1 MVARPVTSPQ
11 HYRGTIEYDGADFL
25 GYQIQAVG
33 RTVQGEL
40 DKSLAQVTGAAIRVD
55 GAGRTDAG
63 VHALGQVIAFNA
75 IWRHT
80 LTDLHRAL
88 NATLPHDIVVRDLK
102 IVEDG
107 FHPRFS
113 ALSRS
118 YRYTIINQPWPS
130 ALQRRYAHHVREP
143 LDVAAMRAAS
153 QYLLGSHDFASFGQ
167 PPQGEITVR
176 EVTQAEWLVE
186 GARLMFDIT
195 ANAFLYR
202 MVRTIVGTLLQV
214 GLGRLAPTDV
224 EQILAARDLTR
235 SAAPAPAHGLCLMR
249 VVYPGEDEAGLI
261 QI

>member
-11 HYRGTIEYDGADFL
+11 RYRGTIEYDGTDFL

-40 DKSLAQVTGAAIRVD
+40 EKSLAQVTGAAIRVD

-130 ALQRRYAHHVREP
+130 ALQRCYAHHVREP
-143 LDVAAMRAAS
+143 LDVTAMRTAS

-176 EVTQAEWLVE
+176 EVTQADWLVE
-186 GARLMFDIT
+186 GKRLIFDIS

-202 MVRTIVGTLLQV
+202 MVRTIVGTLLQI
-214 GLGRLAPTDV
+214 GAGRLAPADM

-249 VVYPGEDEAGLI
+249 VTYPGENEPV
-261 QI
+261 

>member
-11 HYRGTIEYDGADFL
+11 RYRGTIEYDGTDFL

-40 DKSLAQVTGAAIRVD
+40 EKSLAQVTGTAIRVD

-176 EVTQAEWLVE
+176 EVTQADWLVE
-186 GARLMFDIT
+186 GKRFIFDIT

-214 GLGRLAPTDV
+214 GMGRLAPTEV
-224 EQILAARDLTR
+224 EQILAAHDLTR

>member
-11 HYRGTIEYDGADFL
+11 RYRGTIEYDGADFL

-40 DKSLAQVTGAAIRVD
+40 EKSLAQVTGAATRVD